1 MKSARNYKS
10 TIENDLSMSMSTV
23 DLNNSVFI
31 NNKDS
36 NKGSRETIKKRC
48 YDLVSLPNE
57 PKYRDYIEN
66 IFKENNDKFIIKN
79 SKDKFFCEKLREI
92 KEYAQSLKFIEKI
105 KISDFKKIR
114 EFAISKGGFL
124 TYDVRKILYKKIY
137 LINHKNMF
145 KMVYIDYGA
154 IINRN
159 WDFDKIDIFSEKKIY
174 DNYRE
179 TCDDRTINADYCRS
193 RILELSKNEEEKKI
207 VRLITYDLQKFLK
220 LMCCLNDNIYN
231 YYQGYH
237 DLALF
242 FILLY
247 HKRPYYAVSVFQRF
261 SEFNLKELLAC
272 QYNKKKFINGEY
284 DMIEMDDTLRI
295 LKFILDYMDPNV
307 KIFFEEMEINEDI
320 NYYKRLKKNNIQETP
335 EDNFIIC
342 HFALEWIISLFT
354 RFFEDFNNV
363 YRIFDYLMVSHSLAV
378 YFLSAEI
385 IIDYYYKL
393 KDKRILNDRAGQQ
406 AYYREINFD
415 EINLDYYIEL
425 CEKNMNKYLNDSKF
439 KKMYSKLKLNR
450 FYPIISEQAF
460 VEKWVMLNNNKEYK
474 HSFINYFKGQW
485 GIFKSMFFSKDDFNE
500 KKEDKKENDKDKIN
514 ENKNKNE
521 NTNDNKKIDKNKNEI
536 NINKNIK

>member
-159 WDFDKIDIFSEKKIY
+159 WDFDKIDIFSSILLLLFYLRSINYLCKIY
-174 DNYRE
+174 
-179 TCDDRTINADYCRS
+179 I
-193 RILELSKNEEEKKI
+193 
-207 VRLITYDLQKFLK
+207 
-220 LMCCLNDNIYN
+220 
-231 YYQGYH
+231 
-237 DLALF
+237 
-242 FILLY
+242 
-247 HKRPYYAVSVFQRF
+247 
-261 SEFNLKELLAC
+261 
-272 QYNKKKFINGEY
+272 
-284 DMIEMDDTLRI
+284 
-295 LKFILDYMDPNV
+295 
-307 KIFFEEMEINEDI
+307 
-320 NYYKRLKKNNIQETP
+320 
-335 EDNFIIC
+335 
-342 HFALEWIISLFT
+342 
-354 RFFEDFNNV
+354 FNN
-363 YRIFDYLMVSHSLAV
+363 F
-378 YFLSAEI
+378 
-385 IIDYYYKL
+385 
-393 KDKRILNDRAGQQ
+393 
-406 AYYREINFD
+406 
-415 EINLDYYIEL
+415 
-425 CEKNMNKYLNDSKF
+425 
-439 KKMYSKLKLNR
+439 
-450 FYPIISEQAF
+450 
-460 VEKWVMLNNNKEYK
+460 
-474 HSFINYFKGQW
+474 
-485 GIFKSMFFSKDDFNE
+485 
-500 KKEDKKENDKDKIN
+500 
-514 ENKNKNE
+514 
-521 NTNDNKKIDKNKNEI
+521 
-536 NINKNIK
+536 